1 VLLVVANPV
10 RKKLGQEVEMDENQY
25 VMIYFLNNKSKYYI
39 YIYIYIYKCQI
50 MVNGKKGKVCESLI
64 N

>member
-1 VLLVVANPV
+1 MLLVVANPV
-10 RKKLGQEVEMDENQY
+10 RKKLGQEVDMDENQY

-39 YIYIYIYKCQI
+39 YIYICQI

>member
-1 VLLVVANPV
+1 
-10 RKKLGQEVEMDENQY
+10 MDENQY